1 MQTTYIW
8 HKLYLHR
15 TKIIVVL
22 FLFVANMALAQKAP
36 VTQYRL
42 AGDKAPLKYGFFLG
56 FHQNSFG
63 VRYSDAFETAP
74 SLANL
79 LAINSKQKAGFNLG
93 FMVNFRLVDQFS
105 LRVVP
110 VKIAL
115 YQHEVDYRFA
125 DGTIDTQLIE
135 TTRLEPGAFFKYRSI
150 RRGNTRMYL
159 IAGMSASL
167 RTGKAKETDTGG
179 LVIRKADVRAE
190 IGLGIE
196 KYFKFFKFSPELRYS
211 RGLLNVLQVADINS
225 IYSLGIDRIVTHNF
239 TLYLHFS
246 D

>member
-1 MQTTYIW
+1 MQTAHIW

-15 TKIIVVL
+15 AKIIILTGL
-22 FLFVANMALAQKAP
+22 FLGNMALAQKAP

-42 AGDKAPLKYGFFLG
+42 EGDKKFLKYGFFLG
-56 FHQNSFG
+56 SHQNSFG
-63 VRYSDAFETAP
+63 VKYSNAFETAP
-74 SLANL
+74 DLENL

-93 FMVNFRLVDQFS
+93 FMLNFRLADQFS
-105 LRVVP
+105 LRIVP

-115 YQHEVDYRFA
+115 YQHEVDYVLA

-135 TTRLEPGAFFKYRSI
+135 TTRIEPGAFFKYRSI
-150 RRGNTRMYL
+150 RRGNTRMYV
-159 IAGMSASL
+159 IAGMSGSL

-179 LVIRKADVRAE
+179 LAIRKIDVRAE
-190 IGLGIE
+190 IGLGLE

-211 RGLLNVLQVADINS
+211 RGLINVLQGGDTF
-225 IYSLGIDRIVTHNF
+225 YTLGIDRIVTHNF
-239 TLYLHFS
+239 TLYFHFS